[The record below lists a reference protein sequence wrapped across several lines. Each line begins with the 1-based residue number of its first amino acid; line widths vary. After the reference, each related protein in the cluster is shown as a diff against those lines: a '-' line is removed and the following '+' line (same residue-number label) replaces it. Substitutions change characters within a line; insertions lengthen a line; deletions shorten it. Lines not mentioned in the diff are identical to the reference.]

1 MSSDKKKR
9 EDTKAF
15 NDKRNRMT
23 TGLGAFLNQADD
35 WATTESN
42 SSQDDPGYERV
53 ISYKGLN
60 SKLI

>member
-1 MSSDKKKR
+1 MSSNKKKR

-23 TGLGAFLNQADD
+23 TGIGAFLQADD

-53 ISYKGLN
+53 ISFKGVN
-60 SKLI
+60 FKLL

>member
-1 MSSDKKKR
+1 MASNNKKKR

-23 TGLGAFLNQADD
+23 TGIGAFLKADD
-35 WATTESN
+35 WATSESN

-53 ISYKGLN
+53 ISVKGLN
-60 SKLI
+60 LKLI